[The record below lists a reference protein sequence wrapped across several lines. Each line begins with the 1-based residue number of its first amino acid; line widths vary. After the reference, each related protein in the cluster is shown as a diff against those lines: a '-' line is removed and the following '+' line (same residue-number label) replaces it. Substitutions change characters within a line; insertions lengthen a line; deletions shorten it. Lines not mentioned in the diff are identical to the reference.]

1 MSIYRKFYVL
11 YLLQENHPEVKEL
24 SYLTNTTYPLQA
36 RPCPTNGMDG
46 LTKCKVPIYTFSS
59 SLSLALESST
69 LIAATLETL
78 ILNVYL
84 SSLQLIFINFF
95 GDQLL

>member
-78 ILNVYL
+78 ILKEA
-84 SSLQLIFINFF
+84 
-95 GDQLL
+95 D